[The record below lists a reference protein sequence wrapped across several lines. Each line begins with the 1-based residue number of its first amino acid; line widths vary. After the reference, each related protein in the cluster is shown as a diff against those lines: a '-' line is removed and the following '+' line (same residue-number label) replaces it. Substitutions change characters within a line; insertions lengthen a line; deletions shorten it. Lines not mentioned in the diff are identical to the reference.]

1 MRGWGEKSKFCFR
14 QNLTYFSAVTW
25 FKGPNLAFLVTPEM
39 FFQVLDGLNTLVIG
53 SEAIKWVESE
63 KSKILNFRP
72 NPLIY

>member
-39 FFQVLDGLNTLVIG
+39 FFQVLDGLNTVIG
-53 SEAIKWVESE
+53 SEAIEWVESE
-63 KSKILNFRP
+63 NKQNFDFYP
-72 NPLIY
+72 IPHID